1 MLNEKEL
8 KQVTNLVESIDND
21 ILNIRHSLGVVC
33 SKINDITKILKNPYH
48 KNSYH
53 NYTLTYEK
61 YHEIVDP
68 IDELGSMH

>member
-8 KQVTNLVESIDND
+8 EQVKHLVESIDND

-48 KNSYH
+48 
-53 NYTLTYEK
+53 NYTLTYEE
-61 YHEIVDP
+61 YHRIMDP

>member
-1 MLNEKEL
+1 MLNKNEL
-8 KQVTNLVESIDND
+8 EQVTHWVESIDND

-48 KNSYH
+48 N
-53 NYTLTYEK
+53 NTLTYEE
-61 YHEIVDP
+61 YHKIVDS